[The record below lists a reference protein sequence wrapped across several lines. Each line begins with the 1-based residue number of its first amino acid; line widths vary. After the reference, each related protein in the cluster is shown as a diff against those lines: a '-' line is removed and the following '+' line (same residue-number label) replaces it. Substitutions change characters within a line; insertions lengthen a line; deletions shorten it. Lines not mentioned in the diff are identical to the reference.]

1 MFPQLV
7 AGPIVRYSE
16 IEKEL
21 DNRQESLYLFGG
33 KGGRIIYY
41 RPI

>member
-16 IEKEL
+16 IQKEL
-21 DNRQESLYLFGG
+21 DNRQESLYLFGE
-33 KGGRIIYY
+33 GGRIIYHW
-41 RPI
+41 II